1 MWRFIVKRCLIA
13 IPVLFVI
20 TLLDFLFISLAP
32 GDPLQAVLPQ
42 DDASNSTAI
51 DQQYEDSGL
60 NDPLPVQYVR
70 WLGQVGKG
78 QFGESFRTGK
88 PAADAIAKALP
99 NTLRLTLSAAAIAL
113 LIGIPLGILAAL
125 RERTWIDEILT
136 LFSFI
141 VTSIPSFFLALIAV
155 FVFAVRYNWFPA
167 TGAQSFDKKGDLTDT
182 IHHLLL
188 PALVLGILQAPAY
201 IRHLRGAMLETLQE
215 EYVRTARSKGLSERV
230 VIIRHVLRNAMMPV
244 LTLIGLQIP
253 GLVGS
258 SLLVEQV
265 FGWPGLGTLSI
276 QSALFRDYPV
286 FMGTAL
292 LYAVAVVAGSLITD
306 LLYGIANPRVRYA

>member
-1 MWRFIVKRCLIA
+1 
-13 IPVLFVI
+13 
-20 TLLDFLFISLAP
+20 
-32 GDPLQAVLPQ
+32 
-42 DDASNSTAI
+42 
-51 DQQYEDSGL
+51 
-60 NDPLPVQYVR
+60 
-70 WLGQVGKG
+70 
-78 QFGESFRTGK
+78 
-88 PAADAIAKALP
+88 
-99 NTLRLTLSAAAIAL
+99 
-113 LIGIPLGILAAL
+113 
-125 RERTWIDEILT
+125 
-136 LFSFI
+136 
-141 VTSIPSFFLALIAV
+141 
-155 FVFAVRYNWFPA
+155 
-167 TGAQSFDKKGDLTDT
+167 
-182 IHHLLL
+182 
-188 PALVLGILQAPAY
+188 
-201 IRHLRGAMLETLQE
+201 
-215 EYVRTARSKGLSERV
+215 